1 MDLDLSPTQKKALA
15 AALTTASV
23 LFITAVIA
31 VLFLGVLLLLQAF
44 SHIFFP
50 LAVGAVL
57 ALLLKPYH
65 SWCQSIVG
73 GRGALA
79 VGMVFISI
87 VVPLCLAAAVLGIP
101 LLQEIRGFVDHV
113 PQWVLAVKQ
122 YLQQNVPQLIDFWE
136 RHGLTERLKGFIS
149 THSGMFTQGV
159 QQVGLGAFSVG
170 SRLFQAT
177 VSLFSWVLVPVYVF
191 FLLLLPK
198 VRTETI
204 EERLLPFLKPETCRD
219 VLYLAREFAA
229 IIVAFFRGQLLIALL
244 QGVLFALGFSLAG
257 LQYGI
262 VLGLLAG
269 FLNII
274 PYLGSLVGAGITL
287 PLAFFQAGGGL
298 WTLFWVGVVFVAVQA
313 VEGNFLTPRI
323 MGDKTG
329 LHPLLIMVAVLFW
342 GSVFG
347 GILGMIL
354 AIPLTAF
361 LAVVWRLMREKYI
374 RAVL

>member
-1 MDLDLSPTQKKALA
+1 VELDLSQTQKKALA
-15 AALTTASV
+15 AALTTASA
-23 LFITAVIA
+23 LFIAAVVA
-31 VLFLGVLLLLQAF
+31 ALFLGAILLLQTF

-50 LAVGAVL
+50 LAVSAVL

-65 SWCQSIVG
+65 AWCRRIAG

-79 VGMVFISI
+79 VGMVYVSI
-87 VVPLCLAAAVLGIP
+87 GVPLCLVAILLGIP
-101 LLQEIRGFVDHV
+101 LLQEIRGFVEHV
-113 PQWVLAVKQ
+113 PQWIAAVKQ
-122 YLQQNVPQLIDFWE
+122 YLQQNVPQLIDFLE
-136 RHGLTERLKGFIS
+136 MHGLTERLKGFIS
-149 THSGMFTQGV
+149 THSGMLTQGA

-191 FLLLLPK
+191 FLLLLPS

-219 VLYLAREFAA
+219 VVYLAREFGA

-244 QGVLFALGFSLAG
+244 QGGLFALGFSLAG

-287 PLAFFQAGGGL
+287 PLAFFQAGGGPWL
-298 WTLFWVGVVFVAVQA
+298 LLWVGLVFVAVQA
-313 VEGNFLTPRI
+313 IEGNFLTPRI
-323 MGDKTG
+323 MGDQTG

-361 LAVVWRLMREKYI
+361 LAVVWRLLREKYI

>member
-1 MDLDLSPTQKKALA
+1 VDLELSPAQKKALA
-15 AALTTASV
+15 SALTTASA
-23 LFITAVIA
+23 LFITAVI
-31 VLFLGVLLLLQAF
+31 VGLFLGAILLLQAF

-50 LAVGAVL
+50 LAVSAVL

-65 SWCQSIVG
+65 TWCRRLAG
-73 GRGALA
+73 DRPALA
-79 VGMVFISI
+79 VGLVYVSI
-87 VVPLCLAAAVLGIP
+87 GVPLCLAAALVGIP
-101 LLQEIRGFVDHV
+101 ILHEVRGFVEHI
-113 PQWVLAVKQ
+113 PQWIAAVKQ
-122 YLQQNVPQLIDFWE
+122 FLQQKAPALFDFWE
-136 RHGLTERLKGFIS
+136 SHGLTEKLKSFLS
-149 THSGMFTQGV
+149 SHSGAFTQGV
-159 QQVGLGAFSVG
+159 QQVGTGAFSFG
-170 SRLFQAT
+170 SRLFQAI
-177 VSLFSWVLVPVYVF
+177 VSMFSWVLLPVYVA
-191 FLLLLPK
+191 FLLVLPRI
-198 VRTETI
+198 RTQTI

-219 VLYLAREFAA
+219 VIYLAREFAG

-244 QGVLFALGFSLAG
+244 QGVLFALGFFLAG

-262 VLGLLAG
+262 VLGFLAG

-287 PLAFFQAGGGL
+287 PLALFQPGGGM
-298 WTLFWVGVVFVAVQA
+298 WTLVWVGVVFVVVQA
-313 VEGNFLTPRI
+313 IEGNFLTPRI

-361 LAVVWRLMREKYI
+361 LAVAWRLLREKYI
-374 RAVL
+374 RAVI